1 MRCLLEF
8 ELELLCR
15 LATNNDKGNLQ
26 MRLERLLGSQHTQAA
41 LRISLA
47 YRVAIDVSGVETNQL
62 QECLNSVFPPHGNEL
77 GQYSFDSWKGLTDD
91 RVLDLVFLGKSH
103 RVWRFRPAFKEKWIN
118 ELCHLLTN
126 AGKVIEFGPLGM
138 LLPPAMIDGSRY
150 DVSKVE
156 AELKSM
162 AHSIVAPYLLSLIQ
176 SMQDRDNATLYE
188 AARGLQLEIGIPDE
202 SDISVVSQLG
212 RRIRDKGS
220 ASDVEKATKI
230 MEFDKN
236 ELIGRMEQAVEV
248 ERGWVAFFFERSVWP
263 NLEGYISEVGL
274 AKLTSAVPIDFNSLF
289 SVKSYHPRILNLRG
303 DADVDMFALGKLV
316 SVLTKTLGSLDEV
329 ASLKNLGRSVTRM
342 RFSLNGE
349 QANELLQS
357 AMEIE
362 LDVSWVA
369 FLVSAC
375 SVADGVNVELL
386 RDVWVA
392 YNCPIPDPLP
402 GSISNGGKLVNTG
415 ERKAIE
421 LGAQLV
427 SAPSRGRYRDIF
439 ESNRVNIAEKYC
451 GLLLSLGEGIGR
463 NELVTLLKQSPVPD
477 ELEVWIRP
485 KSVEILNADQSMTE
499 QLAERFGA
507 IANRRQVDQAGL
519 RLRFGALV
527 ENRLGVPLAV
537 RVAALDAILRLDEL
551 AAEPL
556 AERDWID

>member
-1 MRCLLEF
+1 
-8 ELELLCR
+8 
-15 LATNNDKGNLQ
+15 
-26 MRLERLLGSQHTQAA
+26 
-41 LRISLA
+41 
-47 YRVAIDVSGVETNQL
+47 
-62 QECLNSVFPPHGNEL
+62 
-77 GQYSFDSWKGLTDD
+77 
-91 RVLDLVFLGKSH
+91 
-103 RVWRFRPAFKEKWIN
+103 
-118 ELCHLLTN
+118 
-126 AGKVIEFGPLGM
+126 
-138 LLPPAMIDGSRY
+138 
-150 DVSKVE
+150 
-156 AELKSM
+156 
-162 AHSIVAPYLLSLIQ
+162 
-176 SMQDRDNATLYE
+176 
-188 AARGLQLEIGIPDE
+188 
-202 SDISVVSQLG
+202 
-212 RRIRDKGS
+212 
-220 ASDVEKATKI
+220 
-230 MEFDKN
+230 
-236 ELIGRMEQAVEV
+236 
-248 ERGWVAFFFERSVWP
+248 
-263 NLEGYISEVGL
+263 
-274 AKLTSAVPIDFNSLF
+274 
-289 SVKSYHPRILNLRG
+289 
-303 DADVDMFALGKLV
+303 
-316 SVLTKTLGSLDEV
+316 
-329 ASLKNLGRSVTRM
+329 
-342 RFSLNGE
+342 
-349 QANELLQS
+349 
-357 AMEIE
+357 
-362 LDVSWVA
+362 
-369 FLVSAC
+369 LVSAC

-551 AAEPL
+551 ATEPL